1 MFGFGLDRRTISI
14 IVIILLGFTVLRYI
28 SNPESL
34 LSLVLTVPAVLI
46 AITFHEF
53 AHAFAA
59 DKLGDDTPRR
69 QGRLNLNP
77 LSHLDPIGSVL
88 LFFAGFG
95 WGKPVEINPR
105 NFDRKISISAGE
117 AIVSFAGP
125 LMNFILAIV
134 FTIIAGIVLLATNC
148 YISFSP
154 FGGMSIIGA
163 NQAIVIAMQVIVQC
177 ITINLGLGIFN
188 LIPLPPLDGSK
199 ILRNILPYRAK
210 EWMDRNWQVLY
221 IIFVVVWITPI
232 AGTIISPIISGSF
245 NVIMKFI
252 IGLFGRII

>member
-1 MFGFGLDRRTISI
+1 MFGFGLDRRSISI
-14 IVIILLGFTVLRYI
+14 ILAILIGFSVLRYV
-28 SNPESL
+28 SNPEGL
-34 LSLVLTVPAVLI
+34 LDLVLTIPAVLI

-105 NFDRKISISAGE
+105 NFNRNRSMSASE

-134 FTIIAGIVLLATNC
+134 FTIIAGIVLMVTNS
-148 YISFSP
+148 YISFSSY
-154 FGGMSIIGA
+154 GAISLVGA
-163 NQAIVIAMQVIVQC
+163 NQGVLIAMQVIIQC

-199 ILRNILPYRAK
+199 VLRNFLPYKAK
-210 EWMDRNWQVLY
+210 EWMDRNWQILY
-221 IIFVVVWITPI
+221 IVFVVIWITPI

-245 NVIMKFI
+245 NIISKFI
-252 IGLFGRII
+252 LGLFGRVI